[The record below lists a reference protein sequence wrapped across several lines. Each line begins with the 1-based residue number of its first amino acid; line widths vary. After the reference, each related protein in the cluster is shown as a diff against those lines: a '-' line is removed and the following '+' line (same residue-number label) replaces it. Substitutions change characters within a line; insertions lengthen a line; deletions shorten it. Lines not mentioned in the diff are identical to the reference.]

1 MEKVECLSLKDLVS
15 PRKTKLD
22 IINEDESK
30 IEQKENIYVECK
42 KITPFKDE
50 TTSAVVLG
58 RKGYTPERIHCT
70 PNKLV
75 DRPQTEPWTPTAN
88 LKMLISAASPD
99 IRDRE
104 MRKSLFRPIENETE
118 EVVDDSNQF
127 DITDDCTPED
137 FEKQRPSRKLKSLGL
152 LCQKFLALYPD
163 YPLSAEKTNISLD
176 EVAVS
181 LGVERRRIY
190 DIVNVLE
197 SLLLVS
203 RVAKNQYCW
212 HGRHHLRQTL
222 EALQSV
228 GRQQNYEGQMAQIR
242 EKDLVPAEPQ
252 SKKCA
257 PELSEDGSDSDIGCG
272 SASRRKDKSL
282 RIMSQ
287 KFVMLF
293 LVSRTRIVTLDVAA
307 KILIEESQDAAN
319 HSKYKT
325 KVRRLYDIA
334 NVLTSLGLIK
344 KVHVKEE
351 RGRKPAFKWIGPTEF
366 RTSSGDAEVVAVAE
380 ALPSVRPELLTS
392 QPALT
397 GPGKQRLTRHASFSS
412 VPASRSQQR
421 KISSAPSSPQREQN
435 ALTPEPVDYS
445 QKRAAVCKLQFGENL
460 KTQHYGESK
469 ASSPQNS
476 SASHRPAFS
485 QMVIP
490 IAVDSQ
496 YGSLP
501 KPHAQSAF
509 SLPHPELL
517 LPRFFPST
525 AQGCQPV
532 LSVSS
537 GTPRDEREPQSQN
550 SLVYFQNMPPAPLVM
565 LYGNGVSEEVD
576 RNRTASEGQRSPVA
590 SNSSQPLSMGRKR
603 LSEDEGPLAKR
614 GNLSFSRAEA
624 FSEKS
629 LRGNAQVSKSSL
641 KTGDLKAVP
650 SMQPQEGQWCSLR
663 TEETQPGP
671 PQSPPSEAGEAG
683 KHNPL
688 DFAPHSHYLYVPN
701 SAGLN
706 GLNFLLSAGPSS
718 GGLALSPNGLP
729 TLALPYV
736 VVPSSTLPP
745 YSLMANSL
753 PAGAGT
759 HMHNKG
765 PVSFNVPAMVSPARF
780 VVGPTSVPVPSSS
793 AYSPP
798 QEGQV
803 PSSGR
808 SSPEQPRPVSTVSVD
823 SPAGPGQLS
832 AMPNLQPHVN
842 QPQTPLTPK
851 ETHMAYLKAFFQTP
865 GTTGS
870 TLSSVARKRGE
881 RGRTRAGSSVQR
893 RLDIGNSMAK

>member
-1 MEKVECLSLKDLVS
+1 M
-15 PRKTKLD
+15 
-22 IINEDESK
+22 
-30 IEQKENIYVECK
+30 
-42 KITPFKDE
+42 
-50 TTSAVVLG
+50 
-58 RKGYTPERIHCT
+58 
-70 PNKLV
+70 

-152 LCQKFLALYPD
+152 LCQKFLALYSD

-197 SLLLVS
+197 SLMLVS

-212 HGRHHLRQTL
+212 HGRHHLHQTL
-222 EALQSV
+222 EALQSM

-252 SKKCA
+252 RKKF
-257 PELSEDGSDSDIGCG
+257 LLVFTG

-366 RTSSGDAEVVAVAE
+366 RTSSGDAEAVAVAE

-435 ALTPEPVDYS
+435 ESGPMGCQQQSLLSVLTPEPVDYS

-460 KTQHYGESK
+460 
-469 ASSPQNS
+469 N
-476 SASHRPAFS
+476 SASHRPAFG

-501 KPHAQSAF
+501 KPRAQSAF
-509 SLPHPELL
+509 PLPHPELL
-517 LPRFFPST
+517 LPRFFPSA

-576 RNRTASEGQRSPVA
+576 RTRTASE
-590 SNSSQPLSMGRKR
+590 
-603 LSEDEGPLAKR
+603 
-614 GNLSFSRAEA
+614 
-624 FSEKS
+624 
-629 LRGNAQVSKSSL
+629 GNAQVSKSSL
-641 KTGDLKAVP
+641 KTGNLKAV
-650 SMQPQEGQWCSLR
+650 SSVQPQEGQWCSLR
-663 TEETQPGP
+663 TEETQPEP

-683 KHNPL
+683 RHNPL
-688 DFAPHSHYLYVPN
+688 DLAAHSHYLYVPN

-706 GLNFLLSAGPSS
+706 GLNFLLSTGPSS
-718 GGLALSPNGLP
+718 SGLALSPNGLP

-759 HMHNKG
+759 HLHSKG
-765 PVSFNVPAMVSPARF
+765 PVSFNMPAMVSPAQF
-780 VVGPTSVPVPSSS
+780 VVGPRSVPVPGGS

-803 PSSGR
+803 PSSGQ
-808 SSPEQPRPVSTVSVD
+808 SSPEQPRSVSTVSAD

-832 AMPNLQPHVN
+832 AMPNLQPHVK